1 MWPVIGFYYLN
12 FLMGLDDDSITFD
25 RTYAIIVFNDK
36 FKQTIRLKRALSTL
50 ISENSVACD
59 RILLFELLMGLD
71 NDSITCDRTCAIIVF
86 NDKFKQPIRLKR
98 AFSTLISKNS
108 VACDRI
114 LLFELF
120 NGFG

>member
-12 FLMGLDDDSITFD
+12 FLMGLDNERITCD

-50 ISENSVACD
+50 IS
-59 RILLFELLMGLD
+59 
-71 NDSITCDRTCAIIVF
+71 
-86 NDKFKQPIRLKR
+86 
-98 AFSTLISKNS
+98 KNS

-114 LLFELF
+114 LLLEFF

>member
-1 MWPVIGFYYLN
+1 
-12 FLMGLDDDSITFD
+12 MGLDNDNITCD

-36 FKQTIRLKRALSTL
+36 FKQTIRLKRTL
-50 ISENSVACD
+50 
-59 RILLFELLMGLD
+59 
-71 NDSITCDRTCAIIVF
+71 
-86 NDKFKQPIRLKR
+86 
-98 AFSTLISKNS
+98 STLISKNG

>member
-12 FLMGLDDDSITFD
+12 FLMGLDNDSITYD

-50 ISENSVACD
+50 ISD
-59 RILLFELLMGLD
+59 
-71 NDSITCDRTCAIIVF
+71 
-86 NDKFKQPIRLKR
+86 
-98 AFSTLISKNS
+98 NS

>member
-1 MWPVIGFYYLN
+1 MVWPVIGFYYLN
-12 FLMGLDDDSITFD
+12 FLMGLDNDSITCD

-59 RILLFELLMGLD
+59 I
-71 NDSITCDRTCAIIVF
+71 
-86 NDKFKQPIRLKR
+86 
-98 AFSTLISKNS
+98 
-108 VACDRI
+108 I

>member
-12 FLMGLDDDSITFD
+12 FLMGLDNDSITCD
-25 RTYAIIVFNDK
+25 RTYAIIDFNDK
-36 FKQTIRLKRALSTL
+36 FKQTIRLKRAL
-50 ISENSVACD
+50 
-59 RILLFELLMGLD
+59 
-71 NDSITCDRTCAIIVF
+71 
-86 NDKFKQPIRLKR
+86 
-98 AFSTLISKNS
+98 STLISKNS

>member
-12 FLMGLDDDSITFD
+12 FLMGLDNDSITCD

-36 FKQTIRLKRALSTL
+36 FKQTIRLKRTLSTL

-59 RILLFELLMGLD
+59 RILLF
-71 NDSITCDRTCAIIVF
+71 
-86 NDKFKQPIRLKR
+86 K
-98 AFSTLISKNS
+98 
-108 VACDRI
+108 
-114 LLFELF
+114 LF

>member
-12 FLMGLDDDSITFD
+12 FLMGLDNDSITCD

-50 ISENSVACD
+50 IS
-59 RILLFELLMGLD
+59 
-71 NDSITCDRTCAIIVF
+71 
-86 NDKFKQPIRLKR
+86 
-98 AFSTLISKNS
+98 KNS

>member
-1 MWPVIGFYYLN
+1 MIGFYYLI
-12 FLMGLDDDSITFD
+12 FLMGLDNDSITCD

-59 RILLFELLMGLD
+59 RILLFEL
-71 NDSITCDRTCAIIVF
+71 
-86 NDKFKQPIRLKR
+86 
-98 AFSTLISKNS
+98 
-108 VACDRI
+108 
-114 LLFELF
+114 F

>member
-12 FLMGLDDDSITFD
+12 FLMGLDNDSITCD

-36 FKQTIRLKRALSTL
+36 FKPTIRLKRALSTL

-59 RILLFELLMGLD
+59 RILLFEL
-71 NDSITCDRTCAIIVF
+71 
-86 NDKFKQPIRLKR
+86 
-98 AFSTLISKNS
+98 
-108 VACDRI
+108 
-114 LLFELF
+114 F

>member
-1 MWPVIGFYYLN
+1 
-12 FLMGLDDDSITFD
+12 MGLDNDSITCD

-59 RILLFELLMGLD
+59 RILLFEH
-71 NDSITCDRTCAIIVF
+71 
-86 NDKFKQPIRLKR
+86 
-98 AFSTLISKNS
+98 
-108 VACDRI
+108 
-114 LLFELF
+114 F

>member
-12 FLMGLDDDSITFD
+12 FLMGLDNDSITCD

-36 FKQTIRLKRALSTL
+36 FKQTIRLKRALSTI
-50 ISENSVACD
+50 ISE
-59 RILLFELLMGLD
+59 
-71 NDSITCDRTCAIIVF
+71 
-86 NDKFKQPIRLKR
+86 
-98 AFSTLISKNS
+98 NS

>member
-12 FLMGLDDDSITFD
+12 FLMGLDNDSITCD
-25 RTYAIIVFNDK
+25 RTYEIIVFNDK

-50 ISENSVACD
+50 ISENSV
-59 RILLFELLMGLD
+59 
-71 NDSITCDRTCAIIVF
+71 T
-86 NDKFKQPIRLKR
+86 
-98 AFSTLISKNS
+98 
-108 VACDRI
+108 CDRI

>member
-12 FLMGLDDDSITFD
+12 FLMGLDNDSITCD

-36 FKQTIRLKRALSTL
+36 FKQTIRLKRA
-50 ISENSVACD
+50 
-59 RILLFELLMGLD
+59 
-71 NDSITCDRTCAIIVF
+71 
-86 NDKFKQPIRLKR
+86 
-98 AFSTLISKNS
+98 FSTLTSENS

>member
-12 FLMGLDDDSITFD
+12 FLIGLDNDGITCD

-59 RILLFELLMGLD
+59 RILLFE
-71 NDSITCDRTCAIIVF
+71 F
-86 NDKFKQPIRLKR
+86 
-98 AFSTLISKNS
+98 
-108 VACDRI
+108 
-114 LLFELF
+114 F

>member
-1 MWPVIGFYYLN
+1 
-12 FLMGLDDDSITFD
+12 MGLDNDSVTCD

-59 RILLFELLMGLD
+59 RILLFEL
-71 NDSITCDRTCAIIVF
+71 
-86 NDKFKQPIRLKR
+86 
-98 AFSTLISKNS
+98 
-108 VACDRI
+108 
-114 LLFELF
+114 F

>member
-1 MWPVIGFYYLN
+1 
-12 FLMGLDDDSITFD
+12 MGLDNDSITCE

-50 ISENSVACD
+50 ISENSVAC
-59 RILLFELLMGLD
+59 G
-71 NDSITCDRTCAIIVF
+71 
-86 NDKFKQPIRLKR
+86 
-98 AFSTLISKNS
+98 
-108 VACDRI
+108 RI

>member
-12 FLMGLDDDSITFD
+12 FLMGLDNDIITCD

-59 RILLFELLMGLD
+59 RILLFEL
-71 NDSITCDRTCAIIVF
+71 
-86 NDKFKQPIRLKR
+86 
-98 AFSTLISKNS
+98 
-108 VACDRI
+108 
-114 LLFELF
+114 F

>member
-1 MWPVIGFYYLN
+1 MRIVWPVVGFYYLN
-12 FLMGLDDDSITFD
+12 FLMGLDNDSIICD

-59 RILLFELLMGLD
+59 RILLFEL
-71 NDSITCDRTCAIIVF
+71 
-86 NDKFKQPIRLKR
+86 
-98 AFSTLISKNS
+98 
-108 VACDRI
+108 
-114 LLFELF
+114 F

>member
-12 FLMGLDDDSITFD
+12 FLMGLDNDSITCD

-36 FKQTIRLKRALSTL
+36 FKQT
-50 ISENSVACD
+50 
-59 RILLFELLMGLD
+59 
-71 NDSITCDRTCAIIVF
+71 
-86 NDKFKQPIRLKR
+86 IRLKR

>member
-1 MWPVIGFYYLN
+1 MRIAWPVIGFYYLN
-12 FLMGLDDDSITFD
+12 FLMSLDNDSITGD

-59 RILLFELLMGLD
+59 RILLFEL
-71 NDSITCDRTCAIIVF
+71 
-86 NDKFKQPIRLKR
+86 
-98 AFSTLISKNS
+98 
-108 VACDRI
+108 
-114 LLFELF
+114 F

>member
-12 FLMGLDDDSITFD
+12 FLMGLDNDSITCD

-59 RILLFELLMGLD
+59 RILLY
-71 NDSITCDRTCAIIVF
+71 
-86 NDKFKQPIRLKR
+86 
-98 AFSTLISKNS
+98 
-108 VACDRI
+108 
-114 LLFELF
+114 ELF

>member
-12 FLMGLDDDSITFD
+12 FLMGLDSDSITCD

-59 RILLFELLMGLD
+59 RILLFEL
-71 NDSITCDRTCAIIVF
+71 
-86 NDKFKQPIRLKR
+86 
-98 AFSTLISKNS
+98 
-108 VACDRI
+108 
-114 LLFELF
+114 F

>member
-1 MWPVIGFYYLN
+1 MVWPVIGFYYLN
-12 FLMGLDDDSITFD
+12 FLMGLDNDSITCD

-59 RILLFELLMGLD
+59 RF
-71 NDSITCDRTCAIIVF
+71 
-86 NDKFKQPIRLKR
+86 
-98 AFSTLISKNS
+98 
-108 VACDRI
+108 

>member
-12 FLMGLDDDSITFD
+12 FLMGLDNDSITCD
-25 RTYAIIVFNDK
+25 RTYAIIVFNEK

-59 RILLFELLMGLD
+59 RILLFEL
-71 NDSITCDRTCAIIVF
+71 
-86 NDKFKQPIRLKR
+86 
-98 AFSTLISKNS
+98 
-108 VACDRI
+108 
-114 LLFELF
+114 F

>member
-1 MWPVIGFYYLN
+1 MRIVWPVVGFYYLN
-12 FLMGLDDDSITFD
+12 FLMGLDNDSITCD

-59 RILLFELLMGLD
+59 RILLFEL
-71 NDSITCDRTCAIIVF
+71 
-86 NDKFKQPIRLKR
+86 
-98 AFSTLISKNS
+98 
-108 VACDRI
+108 
-114 LLFELF
+114 F

>member
-12 FLMGLDDDSITFD
+12 FSMGLDNDSITCE

-59 RILLFELLMGLD
+59 RILLFEL
-71 NDSITCDRTCAIIVF
+71 
-86 NDKFKQPIRLKR
+86 
-98 AFSTLISKNS
+98 
-108 VACDRI
+108 
-114 LLFELF
+114 F